1 MRAESDSYRLVGY
14 VSFCY
19 LCKAGNV
26 IILVCH
32 CVCMSVCLSVCLYT
46 FVTTITHGVVD
57 GYSQNYGKSWKQL
70 IRISMYLGP
79 DSDQGTFT
87 DTK

>member
-26 IILVCH
+26 IVLVCH
-32 CVCMSVCLSVCLYT
+32 CVCMSVCLSVCLSAC
-46 FVTTITHGVVD
+46 IR
-57 GYSQNYGKSWKQL
+57 SSPQL
-70 IRISMYLGP
+70 LMELSM
-79 DSDQGTFT
+79 DIH
-87 DTK
+87 KIMEKV